1 MKVSKVVSIEVGS
14 AVTRICETDYKKKNP
29 KVYKCA
35 TFETP
40 ENCVED
46 GYIRD
51 KEKLAKVLKEKLR
64 EIGIKNKNVVFTI
77 DSNKILSREVVIPL
91 VAENKILEVVTAQAN
106 DYFPMDVSNYIVS
119 YNLLSKDTEA
129 KKAKVIVFAAPSNLI
144 KTYFSFAELAS
155 FNIVSLDYT
164 GNSAYQ
170 WLKKI
175 SGEETGF
182 YMIVNDGSTLISII
196 NNGVLELQRT
206 VNYGVNVM
214 IEALMESGDE
224 EFVSAEMCIK
234 ELQSK
239 KYIKESF
246 MEESDDELKN
256 EVTNSLRLFI
266 NNITRIVEYYHSN
279 FKNSKLSNIYI
290 IGLGSTIKG
299 FDTILSR
306 ELTMS
311 VFNYTT
317 IPGIIFP
324 KDNIQEYIAGDMAI
338 CAAGA
343 IKPLGFIPIDQIV
356 SKKGVD
362 KTVMYV
368 AGFFVAIVGSVL
380 LTVIPMFNYNNAVE
394 KKEKLE
400 KSIEELSYIEK
411 ICSDYMS
418 YKNTFTALEDMNKAT
433 FSNIENINEIISL
446 LETNIPS
453 DTIVHSLTSTN
464 EALIL
469 NVTVSSKE
477 EAAKLVSQIEG
488 IEFFNAVTTT
498 GITDSK
504 NEDTGANEVVFSVS
518 CIYADSEVSEDMS
531 EVDDTQK
538 GENN

>member
-119 YNLLSKDTEA
+119 YNLLSKDAEA

-182 YMIVNDGSTLISII
+182 YMIVNDSSTLISII

-214 IEALMESGDE
+214 VEALMESGDE
-224 EFVSAEMCIK
+224 EFVSVDMCIK

-239 KYIKESF
+239 KYVKESF

-324 KDNIQEYIAGDMAI
+324 KDNIQEYIAGDMVI

-400 KSIEELSYIEK
+400 KSIEELSYIER
-411 ICSDYMS
+411 ICSNYMS
-418 YKNTFTALEDMNKAT
+418 YKNTFTALEDMSKAT

-446 LETNIPS
+446 LETSIPS

-464 EALIL
+464 ETLIL

-488 IEFFNAVTTT
+488 IEFFDAVTTT

-518 CIYADSEVSEDMS
+518 CIYADSELSEDIS
-531 EVDDTQK
+531 EVDDIQK

>member
-77 DSNKILSREVVIPL
+77 DSNKILSREVLIPL

>member
-239 KYIKESF
+239 EYIKESF

-324 KDNIQEYIAGDMAI
+324 KDNIQEYIAGDMVI

-518 CIYADSEVSEDMS
+518 CIYADSEV
-531 EVDDTQK
+531 DDTQK

>member
-35 TFETP
+35 TFVTP

-51 KEKLAKVLKEKLR
+51 KEKLAKVLKDKLR

-91 VAENKILEVVTAQAN
+91 VADNKMLEVVTAQAN

-119 YNLLSKDTEA
+119 YNLLSKDAEA

-155 FNIVSLDYT
+155 FNIVSLDYL

-182 YMIVNDGSTLISII
+182 YMIVNDNSTLISIV

-214 IEALMESGDE
+214 IEALMESGNE
-224 EFVSAEMCIK
+224 EYLDPEKCIK
-234 ELQSK
+234 ALQEQK
-239 KYIKESF
+239 FIKDSF
-246 MEESDDELKN
+246 MDTSDDELTN
-256 EVTNSLRLFI
+256 DVTNALRLFV
-266 NNITRIVEYYHSN
+266 NNITRIVEYYRSN

-324 KDNIQEYIAGDMAI
+324 KENIEEYIAGDMVI

-356 SKKGVD
+356 NKKGVD

-368 AGFFVAIVGSVL
+368 TGFFVAIVGSVM
-380 LTVIPMFNYNNAVE
+380 LTVIPMFNYNAAVDKNNE
-394 KKEKLE
+394 LK

-411 ICSDYMS
+411 ICADYMS
-418 YKNTFTALEDMNKAT
+418 YKNTFESLNDMNKMT

-453 DTIVHSLTSTN
+453 DTIVHSLTSSN

-477 EAAKLVSQIEG
+477 EAAKLVSQIEN
-488 IEFFNAVTTT
+488 IEYFKAVTTT

-504 NEDTGANEVVFSVS
+504 NEDTGANEVVLSVS
-518 CIYADSEVSEDMS
+518 CMYAANEVD
-531 EVDDTQK
+531 EVNDDTQK

>member
-224 EFVSAEMCIK
+224 KFVSAEMCIK

>member
-324 KDNIQEYIAGDMAI
+324 KDNIQEYIAGDMVI

>member
-1 MKVSKVVSIEVGS
+1 MKVSKVVSIEVVS

-119 YNLLSKDTEA
+119 YNLLSKDAEA

-182 YMIVNDGSTLISII
+182 YMIVNDSSTLISII

-214 IEALMESGDE
+214 VEALMESGDE
-224 EFVSAEMCIK
+224 EFVSVDMCIK

-246 MEESDDELKN
+246 MDESDDELKN

-324 KDNIQEYIAGDMAI
+324 KDNIQEYIAGDMVI

-380 LTVIPMFNYNNAVE
+380 LTVVPMFNYNNAVE

-418 YKNTFTALEDMNKAT
+418 YKNTFTALEDMSKAT

-446 LETNIPS
+446 LETSIPS

-464 EALIL
+464 ETLIL

-488 IEFFNAVTTT
+488 IEFFDAVTTT

>member
-119 YNLLSKDTEA
+119 YNLLSKDAEA

-182 YMIVNDGSTLISII
+182 YMIVNDSSTLISII

-214 IEALMESGDE
+214 VEALMESGDE
-224 EFVSAEMCIK
+224 EFVSVDMCIK

-246 MEESDDELKN
+246 MDESDDELKN

-324 KDNIQEYIAGDMAI
+324 KDNIQEYIAGDMVI

-380 LTVIPMFNYNNAVE
+380 LTVVPMFNYNNAVE

-418 YKNTFTALEDMNKAT
+418 YKNTFTALEDMSKAT

-446 LETNIPS
+446 LETSIPS

-464 EALIL
+464 ETLIL

-488 IEFFNAVTTT
+488 IEFFDAVTTT